1 MEVVPCSARHF
12 PLNTDEVACSHW
24 RTAALI
30 VCACWIS
37 ILSVFGPAVST
48 MVTTWYHSNT
58 FAHGFLV
65 LPISLYLIWT
75 RRQSLMPLIPV
86 PTLWGLLL
94 LVGLGCGWLLGN
106 LADVLVVQ
114 QLMVVAMLPGGVW
127 LVLGTRVARILLF
140 PLLFLFFAVPIGLEF
155 EPVLQDFTAAFTVRA
170 LRLSGITV
178 FRDGW
183 LLALPTGIWH
193 VAETCSGSRYLYA
206 AVMLGCLYAWII
218 YRRWTRRL
226 GFLLA
231 SVVVPIVANG
241 VRAYGLVL
249 LGYLS
254 DHTIAA
260 GVDHVLYGWLF
271 FGLVMFLL
279 LGVGCRWREPSH
291 ETVSTLAPVQTH
303 GRPCSAQQLGLTAA
317 CGVSLLAVAPL
328 VAQVMAHRSASPL
341 LVQAVAP
348 QVRPPWQ
355 PLAEVPEAWTPHFV
369 GAHAHIFQSYTSG
382 RRPVSLYIAYYASQ
396 QQGTELINSE
406 NNLRDGKTWVRIA
419 ESRTQA
425 VVDDHRLQVHMTRL
439 RSAQGGTRLVW
450 SWYWVAGAFTSHPYH
465 AKVLHV
471 KARLF
476 GGPQGAAVIAL
487 GTQDNGDQAEAAA
500 VLQDFLRHSVS
511 LQATLQSFSR

>member
-1 MEVVPCSARHF
+1 MEVASCSIRQCTISTHEA
-12 PLNTDEVACSHW
+12 TGSHW
-24 RTAALI
+24 RTATLI
-30 VCACWIS
+30 VFMSWGV
-37 ILSVFGPAVST
+37 ILGIFEYTVSA
-48 MVTTWYHSNT
+48 MVMTWYHSNT

-75 RRQSLMPLIPV
+75 RRQSLMPLIPI

-317 CGVSLLAVAPL
+317 CGVSLLAVAPF
-328 VAQVMAHRSASPL
+328 VAQVMSHRSASPL
-341 LVQAVAP
+341 MVQAVAP
-348 QVRPPWQ
+348 QVSPPWQ

-382 RRPVSLYIAYYASQ
+382 MRPVSLSVAYYASQ
-396 QQGTELINSE
+396 RQGAEAINAD
-406 NNLRDGKTWVRIA
+406 NRLVDGKTWVRIA
-419 ESRTQA
+419 EGRTKA
-425 VVDDHRLQVHMTRL
+425 VVGGHTIQVRTTRIRSGQGDTRL
-439 RSAQGGTRLVW
+439 IW
-450 SWYWVAGAFTSHPYH
+450 SWTWVAGKFTSSPYQ
-465 AKVLHV
+465 AKILQV
-471 KARLF
+471 KARLL

-487 GTQDNGDQAEAAA
+487 GTEDNVDGTEATDTLQAF
-500 VLQDFLRHSVS
+500 LQHSSS
-511 LQATLQSFSR
+511 LQATLQSFDR